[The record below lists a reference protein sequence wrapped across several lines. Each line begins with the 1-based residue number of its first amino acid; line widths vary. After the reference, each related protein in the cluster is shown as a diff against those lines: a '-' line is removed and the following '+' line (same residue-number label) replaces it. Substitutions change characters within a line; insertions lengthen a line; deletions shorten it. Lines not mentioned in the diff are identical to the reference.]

1 MAVSEDVDLPESVTQ
16 NLQAEAPLGEL
27 LAAARIAKKLTQ
39 QDVSDHLRFS
49 LKQIDALENNVFSA
63 LPDAMITRG
72 FIRNYARLLEID
84 AEPLLASYRGR
95 MPDKQ
100 PNTLA
105 VQSSMREVQLTQD
118 NQPWL
123 KYILGS
129 ILILLFLLA
138 WFFYMDYQS
147 KTVTAPAEKT
157 PEVAVEVKPPVEIP
171 LPEIALPAAER
182 QLDESA
188 ANITGAEVSPVNAEV
203 VNVAAPPQVDSSV
216 PTEVK
221 SPAAAATTPT
231 TSTPTTQPPVN
242 PLPIK
247 QLQPN
252 ATGDLSKKNVSIS
265 VTEQTWVSATD
276 KAGKVVFEKM
286 LTAGSAESFDGVP
299 PFNVVIGNANATK
312 LMFSGQSVDLTALT
326 KSNVARVRLE

>member
-27 LAAARIAKKLTQ
+27 LVAARIAKKLTQ

-72 FIRNYARLLEID
+72 FIRNYARLLELD

-147 KTVTAPAEKT
+147 KTVTAPAEKA

-182 QLDESA
+182 QFDESA
-188 ANITGAEVSPVNAEV
+188 ANITGAEVSPANPEV
-203 VNVAAPPQVDSSV
+203 VNVTAAAPQVDASV

-221 SPAAAATTPT
+221 SPAAATTTPA
-231 TSTPTTQPPVN
+231 TQPPVN

-252 ATGDLSKKNVSIS
+252 LTGDSSKKNVSIS
-265 VTEQTWVSATD
+265 VTEQTWISATD

-286 LTAGSAESFDGVP
+286 MAAGSAESFDGTP

-312 LMFSGQSVDLTALT
+312 LMFSGQPVDLTALT